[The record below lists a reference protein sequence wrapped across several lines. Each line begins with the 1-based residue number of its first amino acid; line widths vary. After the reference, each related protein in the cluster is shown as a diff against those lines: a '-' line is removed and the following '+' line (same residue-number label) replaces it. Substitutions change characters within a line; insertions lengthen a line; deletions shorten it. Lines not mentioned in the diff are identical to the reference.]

1 MKPSP
6 RLSKLHFVG
15 IGGSGMSVLAEV
27 LASWGFSVSGS
38 DGQSGEA
45 LDRLSGLGLR
55 VHAGHCADN
64 VGDADVV
71 VYSSAVPDT
80 NSELQEA
87 RRRGIP
93 VVKRAEM
100 LGEAL
105 RDKYAIGV
113 SGTHGKTTTTTMLG
127 RIWLQAGRL
136 PTLLAGGTAQG
147 GENLSAL
154 AGTGDAVIVEADEF
168 DRSFLTLR
176 PAAAIIGNIDSD
188 HLDCYGTLEGVRDAF
203 VAFTNGMPFYGLIAA
218 NLDDEGV
225 RAVLPRLTRKV
236 VTYGMSAEADY
247 RAIDVRTKGE
257 GMAFSLEHRGEALGG
272 LVLKVPGIHNVYN
285 ALGAAVI
292 SLEEGVS
299 FADVAEGLE
308 GFQGVK
314 RRLEFRGRKSGVTFY
329 DDYAH
334 HPTEVAVALQAA
346 RVLVATSIAVA
357 GSVVRSEAGSVVG
370 SVVSKGPGRLIAVF
384 QPHLFSRTLQLHAE
398 FALAFRACDE
408 LFVTKV
414 YAAREKPI
422 AGVEGHL
429 IADGAK
435 AVLPADKVHY
445 IEDLETLPRKV
456 AAVLRAGD
464 LVLTLGAGD
473 ISARCAR
480 IMEAVA

>member
-1 MKPSP
+1 MKPST
-6 RLSKLHFVG
+6 RVSKLHFIG

-27 LASWGFSVSGS
+27 LASWGFAVSGS
-38 DGQSGEA
+38 DGQASPA
-45 LDRLSGLGLR
+45 LERLAGLGLR
-55 VHAGHCADN
+55 VQAGHRAEN
-64 VGDADVV
+64 VGDADVI

-80 NSELQEA
+80 NPELAEA

-93 VVKRAEM
+93 AVKRAEM

-105 RDKYAIGV
+105 RGKYALGV

-127 RIWLQAGRL
+127 RIWLQAGRR
-136 PTLLAGGTAQG
+136 PTLLAGGTARG

-154 AGTGDAVIVEADEF
+154 AGTGEAVIVEADEF
-168 DRSFLTLR
+168 DRSFLTLQ

-188 HLDCYGTLEGVRDAF
+188 HLDCYGTLDAVRDAF
-203 VAFTNGMPFYGLIAA
+203 VAFVDGMPFYGLVAA
-218 NLDDEGV
+218 NRDDEGV
-225 RAVLPRLTRKV
+225 RAVLPRLKRKV
-236 VTYGMSAEADY
+236 VTYGMSLEAEY
-247 RAIDVRTKGE
+247 RAVDVRTEGE
-257 GMAFSLEHRGEALGG
+257 GMAFTLEHRGEALGG
-272 LVLKVPGIHNVYN
+272 LVLQVPGIHNVYN

-299 FADVAEGLE
+299 FADVAEGLA

-314 RRLEFRGRKSGVTFY
+314 RRMEFRGRKSGVTFY

-334 HPTEVAVALQAA
+334 HPTEVAVTLQAA
-346 RVLVATSIAVA
+346 RALVATSIAA
-357 GSVVRSEAGSVVG
+357 AAPGSIQGQ
-370 SVVSKGPGRLIAVF
+370 GRLVAVF
-384 QPHLFSRTLQLHAE
+384 QPHLFSRTQQLHAE
-398 FALAFRACDE
+398 FALAFKGCDE

-414 YAAREKPI
+414 FAAREMPI

-429 IADGAK
+429 ITDGAK
-435 AVLPADKVHY
+435 TVLPADKVHY
-445 IEDLETLPRKV
+445 VEDLESLPKQV

>member
-1 MKPSP
+1 MKPSA

-38 DGQSGEA
+38 DGQGGDA
-45 LDRLSGLGLR
+45 LDRLAGLGLR
-55 VHAGHCADN
+55 VQAGHRAEN
-64 VGDADVV
+64 VGDADVI

-80 NSELQEA
+80 NSELLEA

-93 VVKRAEM
+93 AVKRAEM

-105 RDKYAIGV
+105 RGKYAIGV

-127 RIWLQAGRL
+127 RIWLQAGRR
-136 PTLLAGGTAQG
+136 PTLLAGGTARG

-154 AGTGDAVIVEADEF
+154 AGTGEAVIVEADEF

-176 PAAAIIGNIDSD
+176 PASAIIGNIDSD
-188 HLDCYGTLEGVRDAF
+188 HLDCYGTLEAVRDAF
-203 VAFTNGMPFYGLIAA
+203 VAFANGMPFYGLVAA
-218 NLDDEGV
+218 NRDDEGV

-247 RAIDVRTKGE
+247 RAVDARTEGE
-257 GMAFSLEHRGEALGG
+257 GMAFSLERRGAALGK
-272 LVLKVPGIHNVYN
+272 LVLQVPGIHNVYN

-292 SLEEGVS
+292 SLEEGIS
-299 FADVAEGLE
+299 FADVAEGLK

-334 HPTEVAVALQAA
+334 HPTEVAVTLQAA
-346 RVLVATSIAVA
+346 RALVATSIAGA
-357 GSVVRSEAGSVVG
+357 ASDDASHPI
-370 SVVSKGPGRLIAVF
+370 KGPGRLVAVF
-384 QPHLFSRTLQLHAE
+384 QPHLYSRTGQLHAE
-398 FALAFRACDE
+398 FSLAFQGCDE
-408 LFVTKV
+408 LFVTRV

-435 AVLPADKVHY
+435 AVLPAGKVHY
-445 IEDLETLPRKV
+445 VEDLETLPQAV